1 MRKRKYAHGVA
12 NYYRPDTLTEHI
24 DEFWT
29 KKMKQKLDNVD
40 NVDNLD
46 NSDNLINVDSNLG
59 NLDHL
64 NLDHLHDFFKSGHS
78 QELDVGEEPTASVHN
93 LVGTARL
100 CSTDLPLDLHDVSF
114 LVLSFL
120 SDILG

>member
-29 KKMKQKLDNVD
+29 KRIKQRLDDMNNVNNVDNVD

-46 NSDNLINVDSNLG
+46 N
-59 NLDHL
+59 LDHL
-64 NLDHLHDFFKSGHS
+64 DDFFKSDHS
-78 QELDVGEEPTASVHN
+78 QELDDGEEPTASVHN

-100 CSTDLPLDLHDVSF
+100 CSTDLPLDLHDVS
-114 LVLSFL
+114 
-120 SDILG
+120 ILGVRHIHR

>member
-12 NYYRPDTLTEHI
+12 NYYRPDSLTEHI

-40 NVDNLD
+40 N
-46 NSDNLINVDSNLG
+46 SDNLINVD

-64 NLDHLHDFFKSGHS
+64 DDFFKSGHS

-100 CSTDLPLDLHDVSF
+100 CSTDLPWTYTM
-114 LVLSFL
+114 
-120 SDILG
+120 

>member
-12 NYYRPDTLTEHI
+12 NYYRPDSLTEHI

-29 KKMKQKLDNVD
+29 KKMKQRLDNVDNVD

-46 NSDNLINVDSNLG
+46 NLDNMNDNMNDNLD

-64 NLDHLHDFFKSGHS
+64 GDFFKSGHS

-100 CSTDLPLDLHDVSF
+100 CSTDLPLDLHDVSY
-114 LVLSFL
+114 SRCQT
-120 SDILG
+120 

>member
-12 NYYRPDTLTEHI
+12 NYYRPDSLTEHI

-40 NVDNLD
+40 KLD
-46 NSDNLINVDSNLG
+46 NSDNLINVG

-78 QELDVGEEPTASVHN
+78 QELDVGGEEPTASVHN

-100 CSTDLPLDLHDVSF
+100 CSTDLPLDLHDVS
-114 LVLSFL
+114 
-120 SDILG
+120 

>member
-12 NYYRPDTLTEHI
+12 NYYRPDSLTEHI

-29 KKMKQKLDNVD
+29 KQSKQRLDNVD
-40 NVDNLD
+40 NVDNVNIL
-46 NSDNLINVDSNLG
+46 NNADNLD

-64 NLDHLHDFFKSGHS
+64 DDFFKSGPN

-100 CSTDLPLDLHDVSF
+100 CSTDLPLDLHDVSCLF
-114 LVLSFL
+114 SSLP
-120 SDILG
+120 

>member
-12 NYYRPDTLTEHI
+12 NYYRPDSLTEHI

-29 KKMKQKLDNVD
+29 KRMKQKLDVD
-40 NVDNLD
+40 NSDNLNNVDNLD
-46 NSDNLINVDSNLG
+46 H
-59 NLDHL
+59 LD
-64 NLDHLHDFFKSGHS
+64 DFFKSDHS

-100 CSTDLPLDLHDVSF
+100 CSTDLPLDLHDVS
-114 LVLSFL
+114 
-120 SDILG
+120 

>member
-12 NYYRPDTLTEHI
+12 NYYRPDSLTEHI

-40 NVDNLD
+40 N
-46 NSDNLINVDSNLG
+46 SDNLINVDNLDH

-64 NLDHLHDFFKSGHS
+64 DDFFKSGHS

-100 CSTDLPLDLHDVSF
+100 CSTDLPLDLHDVS
-114 LVLSFL
+114 
-120 SDILG
+120 

>member
-64 NLDHLHDFFKSGHS
+64 NLDHLHDFFKMLLNELNFNIIIQFKSVFSKRSVRVSG
-78 QELDVGEEPTASVHN
+78 DVVISDFFYIVRIIHYI
-93 LVGTARL
+93 LQ
-100 CSTDLPLDLHDVSF
+100 SF
-114 LVLSFL
+114 
-120 SDILG
+120 

>member
-12 NYYRPDTLTEHI
+12 NYYRPDSLTEHI

-29 KKMKQKLDNVD
+29 KQSKQCLDNA
-40 NVDNLD
+40 N
-46 NSDNLINVDSNLG
+46 NSDNL
-59 NLDHL
+59 DHL
-64 NLDHLHDFFKSGHS
+64 DDFFKSGPN

-100 CSTDLPLDLHDVSF
+100 CSTDLPLDLHDVS
-114 LVLSFL
+114 
-120 SDILG
+120 

>member
-12 NYYRPDTLTEHI
+12 NYYRPDSLTEHI

-29 KKMKQKLDNVD
+29 KQSKQRLDNLNNVDNVD

-46 NSDNLINVDSNLG
+46 H
-59 NLDHL
+59 LDE
-64 NLDHLHDFFKSGHS
+64 FFQSGFN

-100 CSTDLPLDLHDVSF
+100 CSTDLPLDLHDVS
-114 LVLSFL
+114 
-120 SDILG
+120 

>member
-12 NYYRPDTLTEHI
+12 NYYRPDSLTEHI

-29 KKMKQKLDNVD
+29 KQSKQRLDNVD
-40 NVDNLD
+40 NVNILNNAD
-46 NSDNLINVDSNLG
+46 

-64 NLDHLHDFFKSGHS
+64 DDFFKSGPN

-100 CSTDLPLDLHDVSF
+100 CSTDLPLDLHDVSY
-114 LVLSFL
+114 LPYSLSP
-120 SDILG
+120 SSS

>member
-12 NYYRPDTLTEHI
+12 NYYRPDSLTEHI
-24 DEFWT
+24 DEFWI
-29 KKMKQKLDNVD
+29 KQSKQRFNNVD

-46 NSDNLINVDSNLG
+46 NLDT
-59 NLDHL
+59 LDHL
-64 NLDHLHDFFKSGHS
+64 DEFFKSGPN

-100 CSTDLPLDLHDVSF
+100 CSTDLPLDLHDVSY
-114 LVLSFL
+114 LTY
-120 SDILG
+120 

>member
-12 NYYRPDTLTEHI
+12 NYYRPDSLTEHI

-40 NVDNLD
+40 NLDNGDNVD
-46 NSDNLINVDSNLG
+46 NSDNLNNVD

-64 NLDHLHDFFKSGHS
+64 DDFFKSGHS
-78 QELDVGEEPTASVHN
+78 QGLDVGEEPTASVHN

-100 CSTDLPLDLHDVSF
+100 CSTDLPLDLHDVSY
-114 LVLSFL
+114 SRCQT
-120 SDILG
+120 